1 MEVEEVEPFRKAEGV
16 KSGSVKMMK
25 SQRSQVSPRHY
36 STLCKPTT
44 PKHQIS
50 EDIPSK
56 EHILEPVKLKMRVDK
71 SAKVLVSIVIL
82 LIVTHS
88 YRLALKMYEVSSPN
102 TNTMESFTICFAL
115 KR

>member
-1 MEVEEVEPFRKAEGV
+1 
-16 KSGSVKMMK
+16 MMK
-25 SQRSQVSPRHY
+25 SLRSQVSPRQL
-36 STLCKPTT
+36 STVCKQIT

-50 EDIPSK
+50 KDITSK

-82 LIVTHS
+82 FIVTHS
-88 YRLALKMYEVSSPN
+88 YRLALKIYEVSAPN

>member
-1 MEVEEVEPFRKAEGV
+1 MMENRK
-16 KSGSVKMMK
+16 
-25 SQRSQVSPRHY
+25 SQVSPRHF
-36 STLCKPTT
+36 STFSKHTT
-44 PKHQIS
+44 PKHKFF

-56 EHILEPVKLKMRVDK
+56 EHILGPVKLKMRVDK

-82 LIVTHS
+82 FIVTHS